1 MKVSDLHQQRLFSA
15 EAEETLDEAADR
27 MRWHAIGALPV
38 FDGHRLVGIITER
51 DLTAAIADGVDP
63 ATTPV
68 GSYMTPAPAVLGPE
82 SELGEAARA
91 MLELGVR
98 HVPIVDHG
106 RLVGVLS
113 IRDLLDAETLA
124 TPEGDRR

>member
-1 MKVSDLHQQRLFSA
+1 MKVSDLHQQRVFTA
-15 EAEETLDEAADR
+15 EAEETLEEAADR
-27 MRWHAIGALPV
+27 MRWHAVGALPV

-63 ATTPV
+63 ETTPV
-68 GSYMTPAPAVLGPE
+68 GSYMTPAPAVLGPD
-82 SELGEAARA
+82 SDLGEAARA

-106 RLVGVLS
+106 RLLAVLS
-113 IRDLLDAETLA
+113 IRDLLAAETPA
-124 TPEGDRR
+124 AAEGDRG

>member
-1 MKVSDLHQQRLFSA
+1 MKVSDLHQQRVFTA
-15 EAEETLDEAADR
+15 EAETLEEASDR

-51 DLTAAIADGVDP
+51 DLTAALADGVDTE
-63 ATTPV
+63 TTPV
-68 GSYMTPAPAVLGPE
+68 GNYMTPAPAVLGPD

-106 RLVGVLS
+106 RLLAVLS
-113 IRDLLDAETLA
+113 IRDLLAAETSA
-124 TPEGDRR
+124 TAEGDRG